1 MVDKTV
7 EKTPAELVAEATQ
20 NKDFKPPDL
29 TGEIVTPHVEDG
41 MIVKG
46 VTDSIKPHMAKPE
59 IQEKLGFPG
68 TLVDH
73 WDEAVIRKLGELLER
88 YKSLQV
94 YLDSCVRCGACTD
107 KCQFYLG
114 TNDPNNMPVARAEL
128 LRKVYKRY
136 FTTEGKIFGKL
147 AGADKLDLGLLSD
160 WYAYFHQC
168 SQCRRCSV
176 YCPYGIDT
184 AEISMAARE
193 IMDTIGLG
201 QKYVNE
207 IMGKV
212 HEIGNNLGMNP
223 KALKA
228 TLESTEEDLE
238 EETGEKIRLPLDEVG
253 AEILMVTPSADFFAS
268 PHVES
273 LLGYAK
279 VFHQAGISWTLSS
292 TASEAG
298 NFGMFIGN
306 YSQMQKVASR
316 VRDAIDEVGPKRL
329 IVGECG
335 HAWRIAYSFWNTLI
349 GPFDM
354 LDHKYP
360 SPQHICEFTLDLVE
374 RGAIKLDKAANDEFT
389 VTFHDSCNVARGA
402 AMGDQPGG
410 QFTIPRKL
418 IKASCNK
425 YVEMEKGTTHEE
437 TFCCGG
443 GGGLLSDEILQ
454 IRIQGAMP
462 RMQALHKVME
472 SDDVNF
478 MALICAI
485 CKAQFTKILP
495 KYGVPMT
502 MAGGV
507 HQLIGRAIEVG
518 AKA

>member
-1 MVDKTV
+1 
-7 EKTPAELVAEATQ
+7 
-20 NKDFKPPDL
+20 
-29 TGEIVTPHVEDG
+29 
-41 MIVKG
+41 
-46 VTDSIKPHMAKPE
+46 
-59 IQEKLGFPG
+59 
-68 TLVDH
+68 
-73 WDEAVIRKLGELLER
+73 
-88 YKSLQV
+88 
-94 YLDSCVRCGACTD
+94 
-107 KCQFYLG
+107 
-114 TNDPNNMPVARAEL
+114 MPVARAEL